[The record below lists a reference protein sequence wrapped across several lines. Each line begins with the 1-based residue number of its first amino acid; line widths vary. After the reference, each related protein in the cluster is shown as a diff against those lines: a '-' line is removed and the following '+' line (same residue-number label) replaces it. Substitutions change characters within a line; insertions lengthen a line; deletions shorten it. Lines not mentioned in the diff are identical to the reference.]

1 MVKAKDNLSPLID
14 EVLKQLFWQIADAR
28 LKKCKEYGTEGKDL
42 CTVYTRSHK
51 GLPMRFVFCAERS
64 MMKRIA
70 EKMLE
75 EPIEDQIELIEYM
88 EEFSNIIFGHI
99 AAAVIGGG
107 KRPVRFYAPCFTEGS
122 YMLENMKTEMIAHH
136 YENEYG
142 ENASLLYDKLLAEI
156 VEKEDGGEKI
166 E

>member
-1 MVKAKDNLSPLID
+1 MVEAKDNLSLLID

-28 LKKCKEYGTEGKDL
+28 LRKCKEYSTGDKDM
-42 CTVYTRSHK
+42 CTVYTRSYK
-51 GLPMRFVFCAERS
+51 GLPMRFVFGAERS
-64 MMKRIA
+64 MMQRIA

-75 EPIEDQIELIEYM
+75 EPIEDPIELIEYM

-107 KRPVRFYAPCFTEGS
+107 KKPVRFYAPCFTEGS
-122 YMLENMKTEMIAHH
+122 YMLENMREEMIAHH

-156 VEKEDGGEKI
+156 IEKKDGGKEI